1 MYFPM
6 REGIKNLYSA
16 SAELQKIY
24 NRYRRTGNTDRS
36 ERGDEKKNSENAR
49 SISCTMIKG
58 GVLHHI
64 LLEMSKLLNALNY
77 SQVPG

>member
-24 NRYRRTGNTDRS
+24 NQYRRTGNTDRS
-36 ERGDEKKNSENAR
+36 ERGDVKKKIVRMQEGFLAR
-49 SISCTMIKG
+49 
-58 GVLHHI
+58 
-64 LLEMSKLLNALNY
+64 
-77 SQVPG
+77 